1 MSLFAARPGCL
12 VSFGGEMELK
22 MTDIYIRNGI
32 LLSLIFNV
40 AITVQQGAA
49 AGFLLIELHF

>member
-1 MSLFAARPGCL
+1 
-12 VSFGGEMELK
+12 MELK

>member
-22 MTDIYIRNGI
+22 MSDIYIRNGI

-40 AITVQQGAA
+40 LITVQWGAD
-49 AGFLLIELHF
+49 AGFLLI